1 MRDARWSAFGGC
13 SDPLLQG
20 RIQGVEIGVGDPVE
34 DLGHMAVDGDI
45 VHEVEWLLTTPLL
58 ELCIHRLVD
67 IQRWLTHM
75 QEMRSKTMLE
85 DGHVVELMDVLP
97 MQIVVVA
104 EQEDAMALL
113 LPFIDQSETLGRNTA
128 MHGVPCGDDLLAG
141 CVLRCILQNSR
152 NELVGRDKALLVLLH
167 QTVLKALPTGG
178 QAQNILHNSRTQHS
192 LETLNTLGH
201 VVLHEHTAHI

>member
-1 MRDARWSAFGGC
+1 MRGEISFPTIIKEKQPRRLLFFYGYVAARGVVRDARWSAFGGC
-13 SDPLLQG
+13 RDPLLQG

-34 DLGHMAVDGDI
+34 YLGHMAVDGDI
-45 VHEVEWLLTTPLL
+45 VYEVEWLLATPLL

-67 IQRWLTHM
+67 IQRWLAHM

-113 LPFIDQSETLGRNTA
+113 LPLVDQS
-128 MHGVPCGDDLLAG
+128 
-141 CVLRCILQNSR
+141 
-152 NELVGRDKALLVLLH
+152 
-167 QTVLKALPTGG
+167 
-178 QAQNILHNSRTQHS
+178 
-192 LETLNTLGH
+192 
-201 VVLHEHTAHI
+201 